1 MLNHALF
8 AFWGKPSTEGA
19 MDFIRRFIVAA
30 AIASPIGSAIYLVS
44 MLPSITGN

>member
-19 MDFIRRFIVAA
+19 MDFLRRFIVAA
-30 AIASPIGSAIYLVS
+30 AIVSPIASGIYLASALTVIS
-44 MLPSITGN
+44 GN